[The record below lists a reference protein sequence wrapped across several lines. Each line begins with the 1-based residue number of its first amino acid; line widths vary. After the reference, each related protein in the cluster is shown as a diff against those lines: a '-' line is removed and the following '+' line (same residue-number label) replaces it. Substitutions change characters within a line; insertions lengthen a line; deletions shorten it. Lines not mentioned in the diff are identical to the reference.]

1 MSTWDELDADDLR
14 TASRVFASLEARA
27 GLRGRLAQNLG
38 AQNLGAQTLG
48 AQTLGAQPLGAET
61 LGAETVGAEA
71 DAGSRPPS
79 PSELWAF
86 ATGGMPRPSPELA
99 AALLR
104 QPRARQD
111 LADMLDRASVA
122 NAQRVA
128 AAATSPSATSPA
140 ATPQIGEVER
150 FGEGFSL
157 RLLPSRADPAHTYL
171 IIRLDWSERIVSRL
185 LALTGEGETRTL
197 DLEAADQ
204 DEIQMLCASDDPIL
218 QAIADPEARLWLT

>member
-1 MSTWDELDADDLR
+1 MSTWDELDTDDVR
-14 TASRVFASLEARA
+14 TASHVFASLEARA
-27 GLRGRLAQNLG
+27 ALRGRLV
-38 AQNLGAQTLG
+38 
-48 AQTLGAQPLGAET
+48 ET
-61 LGAETVGAEA
+61 DV
-71 DAGSRPPS
+71 GSRPPS

-86 ATGGMPRPSPELA
+86 ATGGMSRPSPELA

-104 QPRARQD
+104 QPRARRD
-111 LADMLDRASVA
+111 LADMLDRVSVA

-128 AAATSPSATSPA
+128 AAASSPDATS
-140 ATPQIGEVER
+140 QVGEIER
-150 FGEGFSL
+150 VGEGFSL

-171 IIRLDWSERIVSRL
+171 IIRLDRSERIVTRL
-185 LALTGEGETRTL
+185 VALTGEGETRTL